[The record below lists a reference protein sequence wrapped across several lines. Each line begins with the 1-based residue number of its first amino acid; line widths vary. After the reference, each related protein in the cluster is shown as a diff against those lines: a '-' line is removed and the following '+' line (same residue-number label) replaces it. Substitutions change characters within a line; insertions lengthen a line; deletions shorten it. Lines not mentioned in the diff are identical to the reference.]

1 MVALSQSVVPAPR
14 GNWLRL
20 LGGFALELSG
30 SAVSVPANCQRLL
43 AYLGLRGAVPRA
55 DVAGTLWPEVSERNA
70 HGSLRTT
77 IWRIHR
83 CGEGIV
89 DASGGRLSVAPSV
102 NVDTRVFAERAHTVI
117 GDGAD
122 LGEPDTVPLP
132 SELEL
137 LPGWYEDW
145 VIFERERLR
154 QLRLHTLEAYAMRLA
169 AQGRYATA
177 LDLAL
182 ETIRLE
188 PLRES
193 AHRVVIGIHI
203 AEGNVVEAMRH
214 YRFVTAL
221 LADEL
226 GVEPS
231 PQLTALLPRPVTP
244 LATRR

>member
-1 MVALSQSVVPAPR
+1 VVALAQNVVLPAPR

-20 LGGFALELSG
+20 LGGFALELGG
-30 SAVSVPANCQRLL
+30 STVSVPANCQRLL
-43 AYLGLRGAVPRA
+43 AYLGLNGAVPRA

-77 IWRIHR
+77 IWRISR
-83 CGEGIV
+83 CGPGIV
-89 DASGGRLSVAPSV
+89 DAAGGRLALAPTV
-102 NVDTRVFAERAHTVI
+102 NVDTRIFAQQAHTLI
-117 GDGAD
+117 GGD
-122 LGEPDTVPLP
+122 EPDVTPL
-132 SELEL
+132 STELEL

-154 QLRLHTLEAYAMRLA
+154 QLRLHTLEAYATRLA
-169 AQGRYATA
+169 ARGSYAAA

-214 YRFVTAL
+214 YRFVTGL

-226 GVEPS
+226 GVKPS
-231 PQLTALLPRPVTP
+231 PQLIALLPPGLVTP
-244 LATRR
+244 LATQR